1 MKHMEKISLRASAG
15 TGKTYS
21 LVDRY
26 CELLGVEHQN
36 GGAPDQLKNS
46 EGQPDALQPEEI
58 IAVTFTRKAA
68 AELRERLRSRLY
80 EAGRPELAQRIDG
93 ACIGTV
99 HSVCLRLLQEYAL
112 EAGLSP
118 SATELTEEEYGGG

>member
-1 MKHMEKISLRASAG
+1 MKRMEKISLRASAG

-46 EGQPDALQPEEI
+46 KGQPEALQPERP
-58 IAVTFTRKAA
+58 APTRHP
-68 AELRERLRSRLY
+68 
-80 EAGRPELAQRIDG
+80 RPRGSFSKTDSYL
-93 ACIGTV
+93 V
-99 HSVCLRLLQEYAL
+99 HLLK
-112 EAGLSP
+112 G
-118 SATELTEEEYGGG
+118 